1 MSSSA
6 GLKLRARDAADLAI
20 IAACLQD
27 ALVRPR
33 DMTYLAEEKR
43 FVLVANRFRWEV
55 AAERVADWP
64 TSMPAAAARPAA
76 EDGDAEFADSDIR
89 EGETQGPVY
98 QRVHCGICFDRVR
111 GVKLRGFTPAK
122 GPEFLELLTIQA
134 QEGTIL
140 LMFAGNAT
148 VRLEI
153 EAVRC
158 HFEDLGEAW
167 PTAWRP
173 EHMEDDA
180 GPNRKNPA

>member
-1 MSSSA
+1 MNGEV

-33 DMTYLAEEKR
+33 DMTYLAAEKR
-43 FVLVANRFRWEV
+43 FAFLANRFRWE
-55 AAERVADWP
+55 
-64 TSMPAAAARPAA
+64 AAARRPGEGLPGVADERPRASEAA
-76 EDGDAEFADSDIR
+76 DAEFAD
-89 EGETQGPVY
+89 GEVQGPVY
-98 QRVHCGICFDRVR
+98 QRVHCGVCFDRVR

-122 GPEFLELLTIQA
+122 GPEFLELLTVQA
-134 QEGTIL
+134 QDDAIL

-148 VRLEI
+148 VRLEV

-173 EHMEDDA
+173 EHLDDE
-180 GPNRKNPA
+180 GGDPNRKSPA